1 MGLKAEEESQRVP
14 DLVPVQ
20 VHWEQHSEIALCLCF
35 PSSDSTEEEH
45 YFLVQW
51 VEGTERR
58 KQDVTRIEEK
68 KSQREICNHGLI
80 IIQTTPL
87 IF

>member
-51 VEGTERR
+51 VFGVLENKGRWSATSP
-58 KQDVTRIEEK
+58 VGINWG
-68 KSQREICNHGLI
+68 CFPALPGAL
-80 IIQTTPL
+80 P
-87 IF
+87 FP

>member
-1 MGLKAEEESQRVP
+1 MAGSRNIKGLKGKEESQRVP

-20 VHWEQHSEIALCLCF
+20 VHWEQHSETALCLRF
-35 PSSDSTEEEH
+35 PSSDSMEEEH

-58 KQDVTRIEEK
+58 KQGGWDAE
-68 KSQREICNHGLI
+68 Q
-80 IIQTTPL
+80 
-87 IF
+87 